1 LTQAGSDAEAGV
13 SRARPGA
20 SGRAFAWAEA
30 LTRPLERSAS
40 LDSAGKT
47 LTGLFSNVVRPG
59 SVKDVLSGT
68 WMSHPLH
75 PILTDVTIGAWTSAF
90 VLDLVG
96 GEQASA
102 ASDTLVGVGVLSA
115 VPTALT
121 GLSDL
126 ADVVNSEE
134 RSIGA
139 AHALGN
145 VTGVFLY
152 GLSYLARRR
161 GGRGLGTVLSTLGA
175 TVMTAAGFLGGHLAY
190 RRGIGVDQ
198 TVFEPTLEDWT
209 VVIDEDE
216 LAEGEPRRESV
227 SGADLLLYRS
237 GDDVYALAS
246 RCSHRGGPLDK
257 GTISEGTVTCPWHR
271 STFSLADGSVLRGPA
286 TAPQPAYDTRVRDGK
301 IEVRA
306 RQ

>member
-1 LTQAGSDAEAGV
+1 M
-13 SRARPGA
+13 
-20 SGRAFAWAEA
+20 
-30 LTRPLERSAS
+30 
-40 LDSAGKT
+40 GKT

-90 VLDLVG
+90 VLDVLG
-96 GEQASA
+96 GEQARP
-102 ASDTLVGVGVLSA
+102 ASDRLVGVGVLSA

-145 VTGVFLY
+145 VTGVVLY
-152 GLSYLARRR
+152 ALSYLARKR
-161 GGRGLGTVLSTLGA
+161 GSRGFGTVLSTLGA

-190 RRGIGVDQ
+190 RKGIGVDQ
-198 TVFEPTLEDWT
+198 TAFEPTFDEWT
-209 VVIDEDE
+209 VVMDEDA
-216 LAEGEPRRESV
+216 LAEGEPRRETV
-227 SGADLLLYRS
+227 SGANLVLCRS
-237 GDDVYALAS
+237 GGNVYALAS
-246 RCSHRGGPLDK
+246 RCSHRGGPLHK
-257 GTISEGTVTCPWHR
+257 GTISDGTVTCPWHR
-271 STFSLADGSVLRGPA
+271 STFSLVDGSVVQGPA

-306 RQ
+306 RP